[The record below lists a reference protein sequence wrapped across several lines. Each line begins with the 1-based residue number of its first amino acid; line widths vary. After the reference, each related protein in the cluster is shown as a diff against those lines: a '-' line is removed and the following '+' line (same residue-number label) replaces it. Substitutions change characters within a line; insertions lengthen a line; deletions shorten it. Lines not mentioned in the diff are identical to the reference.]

1 MSPTLLILAAGIG
14 SRYGGLKQADGVGPS
29 GEAILDY
36 SIFDAIRAGFGKVVF
51 VIRKDI
57 EADMKPI
64 FFDKW
69 SKKIELDYVFQE
81 VNNLPGDFQSPAK
94 RTKPWGTG
102 HAIWVARDKVRE
114 PFCVINADDFYG
126 RGAYQLASAFQSN
139 LDNLINS
146 RYCLIGYVLK
156 NTLSDH
162 GFVSRAECRIDE
174 NGMLSYVKERTKIK
188 REGQLVFFE
197 DDNGARMGIDENT
210 IVSMNMWGFMP
221 SLFDYLE
228 EGLIKFLE
236 ENSSSLK
243 AEFFLPSLID
253 DLIRNG
259 KVEVPVLSTEEK
271 WFGMTYQEDRE
282 MVSGKLAEL
291 VHQGV
296 YPTPIWSL
304 GSH

>member
-14 SRYGGLKQADGVGPS
+14 SRYGGLKQAEGVGPS

-36 SIFDAIRAGFGKVVF
+36 SIYDAIRAGFGKVVF

-57 EADMKPI
+57 EADMKQI

-81 VNNLPGDFQSPAK
+81 VNNLPGDFHSPAD

-102 HAIWVARDKVRE
+102 HAIWVAKDKVRE

-126 RGAYQLASAFQSN
+126 RGAYQLAASFQSN

-156 NTLSDH
+156 NSLSEH
-162 GFVSRAECRIDE
+162 GFVSRAECRINK

-188 REGQLVFFE
+188 REGQEVFYE
-197 DDNGARMGIDENT
+197 DENGNRMGIDENT
-210 IVSMNMWGFMP
+210 TVSMNMWGFMP

-228 EGLIKFLE
+228 EGLKKFLE
-236 ENSSSLK
+236 ENVSSLK
-243 AEFFLPSLID
+243 AEFFLPSVID
-253 DLIRNG
+253 DLIRKG
-259 KVEVPVLSTEEK
+259 KIEVPVLRTNEK

-282 MVSGKLAEL
+282 MVRCKLSEL
-291 VHQGV
+291 VKQGV
-296 YPTPIWSL
+296 YPTPIF
-304 GSH
+304 H

>member
-1 MSPTLLILAAGIG
+1 MEMKPTLLILAAGIG
-14 SRYGGLKQADGVGPS
+14 SRYGGVKQADGVGPS

-36 SIFDAIRAGFGKVVF
+36 SIYDAIRAGFGKVVF

-57 EADMKPI
+57 GDNIKRI
-64 FFDKW
+64 FFDRW

-81 VNNLPGDFQSPAK
+81 LDHLPGGIMPPEG
-94 RTKPWGTG
+94 REKPWGTG
-102 HAIWVARDKVRE
+102 HAIWVAKDKVRE

-126 RGAYQLASAFQSN
+126 RGAYQLAYAFQSN
-139 LDNLINS
+139 LENLINS

-156 NTLSDH
+156 NCLSDH

-174 NGMLSYVKERTKIK
+174 KGMLSYVKERTKIK
-188 REGQLVFFE
+188 REGPKVFYE
-197 DDNGARMGIDENT
+197 DDNGTRKGIDENA

-221 SLFDYLE
+221 SLFDHLE
-228 EGLIKFLE
+228 EGMIHFLA

-243 AEFFLPSLID
+243 AEYFLP
-253 DLIRNG
+253 DLIGELIRKG
-259 KVEVPVLSTEEK
+259 KIEVPVLRTDEK

-291 VHQGV
+291 VKQGV
-296 YPTPIWSL
+296 YPAPVYR
-304 GSH
+304 